1 MGKSRLV
8 RFLIIFGV
16 LLIILTIM
24 ILSSSSIESDNP
36 PGDKLALIEIDGTI
50 IDASKTIG
58 EIKKY
63 KDDKSVKAIVLRID
77 SPGGVV
83 APVQEIYEEL
93 NKIDKK
99 IIASM
104 GASATSGGYYIACSA
119 DKIFANPGTLTGSIG
134 VRMNFP
140 RIVELSKKI
149 GIDTET
155 IKSGQYKDSGSA
167 YRYFTP
173 EEKKLFQDVVDDVY
187 NQFVD
192 AVYNGRKHTK
202 LTREQIIKIA
212 DGRVMSGR
220 QALQY
225 KLVDELGNLED
236 AIQYAA
242 KISGI
247 EGKPKIAR
255 KKPKMTLIERLM
267 GQAFGNKI
275 GDIVKDQVSI
285 RYEIPF

>member
-1 MGKSRLV
+1 MSKNGLV
-8 RFLIIFGV
+8 KFFVVIGI
-16 LLIILTIM
+16 LLILFTIM
-24 ILSSSSIESDNP
+24 ILSSVISESENS
-36 PGDKLALIEIDGTI
+36 PGDKLALVEIKGTI
-50 IDASKTIG
+50 TDSSKIIQ
-58 EIKKY
+58 EIQKY
-63 KDDKSVKAIVLRID
+63 KDDRSVKAIVLRID
-77 SPGGVV
+77 SPGGIV

-93 NKIDKK
+93 NKVDKK
-99 IIASM
+99 IVASM

-149 GIDTET
+149 GVDSET
-155 IKSGQYKDSGSA
+155 VKSGQYKDSGSA
-167 YRYFTP
+167 YRYFTL
-173 EEKKLFQDVVDDVY
+173 EERKLFQDMVDDVY

-192 AVYNGRKHTK
+192 AVYNGRRHTK
-202 LTREQIIKIA
+202 LTREQIMKIA

-220 QALQY
+220 QAFQH

-255 KKPKMTLIERLM
+255 KKTRETLFERLM
-267 GQAFGNKI
+267 GQSFGNKI
-275 GDIVKDQVSI
+275 GDIIKDQVSI

>member
-1 MGKSRLV
+1 MGKSGLV
-8 RFLIIFGV
+8 KFFIILGV
-16 LLIILTIM
+16 LLIIFTIM
-24 ILSSSSIESDNP
+24 MLSSGTFESDNP
-36 PGDKLALIEIDGTI
+36 PGDKLALIEINGAITDSSKI
-50 IDASKTIG
+50 IE
-58 EIKKY
+58 EIQRY

-83 APVQEIYEEL
+83 APIQEIYEEL
-93 NKIDKK
+93 NKVDKK

-104 GASATSGGYYIACSA
+104 GSSATSGGYYIACSA

-140 RIVELSKKI
+140 RIVELSKKV
-149 GIDTET
+149 GIDSET

-173 EEKKLFQDVVDDVY
+173 EEKKLFQDMVDDVY

-202 LTREQIIKIA
+202 LTKEQIIKIA

-220 QALQY
+220 QAFQY

-242 KISGI
+242 RISGI

-255 KKPKMTLIERLM
+255 KKPKTTLLERLI
-267 GQAFGNKI
+267 GQSFENKI
-275 GDIVKDQVSI
+275 SDIIKDQVSI

>member
-1 MGKSRLV
+1 MGKSRLAKY
-8 RFLIIFGV
+8 LIIIGI
-16 LLIILTIM
+16 LLIFFTIM
-24 ILSSSSIESDNP
+24 LFSAGIFESENP
-36 PGDKLALIEIDGTI
+36 PGDKLALIEINGTI
-50 IDASKTIG
+50 VNSSEIID

-77 SPGGVV
+77 SPGGIV
-83 APVQEIYEEL
+83 APTQEIYEEL
-93 NKIDKK
+93 NKVDKK

-119 DKIFANPGTLTGSIG
+119 DRIFANPGTLTGSIG

-149 GIDTET
+149 GIDSET

-173 EEKKLFQDVVDDVY
+173 EEKKLFQDMIDDVY

-192 AVYNGRKHTK
+192 AVYNGRKHAK
-202 LTREQIIKIA
+202 LTKEQIIKIA

-236 AIQYAA
+236 AIHYAA

-255 KKPKMTLIERLM
+255 KKPRTTLFERFI
-267 GQAFGNKI
+267 GQSFGNKI
-275 GDIVKDQVSI
+275 SDIIKDQVSI

>member
-1 MGKSRLV
+1 MGKSGLV
-8 RFLIIFGV
+8 KFFIILGILLIIF
-16 LLIILTIM
+16 TIV
-24 ILSSSSIESDNP
+24 ILSTSTFESDNP
-36 PGDKLALIEIDGTI
+36 PGNKLALIEINGTI
-50 IDASKTIG
+50 TDSSKIIE
-58 EIKKY
+58 EIQRY

-77 SPGGVV
+77 TPGGVV

-93 NKIDKK
+93 NKVDKK

-104 GASATSGGYYIACSA
+104 GSSATSGGYYIACTA
-119 DKIFANPGTLTGSIG
+119 DRIFANPGTLTGSIG

-140 RIVELSKKI
+140 RIVELSKKV
-149 GIDTET
+149 GIDSET

-173 EEKKLFQDVVDDVY
+173 EEKKLFQDMVDDVY

-192 AVYNGRKHTK
+192 AVYNGRKHTN
-202 LTREQIIKIA
+202 LTKAQIIKIA

-220 QALQY
+220 QAFQY

-242 KISGI
+242 KIGGI

-255 KKPKMTLIERLM
+255 KKPRTTLFERLM
-267 GQAFGNKI
+267 GQSFGNKI
-275 GDIVKDQVSI
+275 SDIIKDQVSI